1 MTAVRKWIKITPDTA
16 VADGVRLFTER
27 KDDEDMLVYAY
38 RQAINDYP
46 KFFKMDGLS
55 RLGFVASELLLAD
68 TDARSEPRENR
79 AVVFFGC
86 AGSIS
91 NDRNYQNTIK
101 DADNFYPS
109 PAIFVYTLPNIVTG
123 EIAIRNKLYGETS
136 FYVLDEWSPS
146 TMVRTIET
154 TFDSDAATTECI
166 CGWVEYRAKG
176 DFEAELLLLTRQQD
190 DGSQKL
196 TEQLLNEIRNKK

>member
-38 RQAINDYP
+38 RQAVNDYP

-136 FYVLDEWSPS
+136 FYVLDGWDAEAIIRTVES
-146 TMVRTIET
+146 T
-154 TFDSDAATTECI
+154 FASDAMTEDAL
-166 CGWVEYRAKG
+166 CGWVEHTGKD
-176 DFEAELLLLTRQQD
+176 DFEAIMFLVRRDGAELQPF
-190 DGSQKL
+190 
-196 TEQLLNEIRNKK
+196 TEQILNEIKNKY